1 MVTSIVISRRSV
13 RYPLLTGHTGR
24 ILTPMTWLLVKLGV
38 RLLGFIAVF
47 WFAARKHPKIKIE
60 PRWAVPLVGLFALMN
75 VGMYWLLAPV
85 LNLATFGAAW
95 FAMPLVINLGFLV
108 ATMRILDKKRW
119 LVIEGVRATLFLA
132 LVLTVAHGVFWL
144 GLDWIPAKVS

>member
-1 MVTSIVISRRSV
+1 MSELFRTAANLDATAELSIQPVFTRPGEATVLSKFEMPAGMMDPDTAYQIVHDSAMLDGNSR
-13 RYPLLTGHTGR
+13 
-24 ILTPMTWLLVKLGV
+24 
-38 RLLGFIAVF
+38 
-47 WFAARKHPKIKIE
+47 
-60 PRWAVPLVGLFALMN
+60 
-75 VGMYWLLAPV
+75 